1 MTATSVVCEFCHFS
15 DKRYVMVD
23 KQGNPKRKC
32 LHVEINDMVDA
43 LMSGCPRFIS
53 IAW

>member
-1 MTATSVVCEFCHFS
+1 MTATCIVCEFCHFS

-32 LHVEINDMVDA
+32 LNDDVDDMVDA
-43 LMSGCPRFIS
+43 LAPGCPLFIS